1 VTSYGFLST
10 YPPTRCGLA
19 TFTEALA
26 ADLVGP
32 GDEAVIV
39 RVLDVPEPDPAA
51 PLDGRWSFGADL
63 VAGSVPSIERT
74 VQALNGCD
82 VAVVQH
88 EYGIFGGPDGDE
100 VLEVLRRVRIPVIVV
115 LHTVLTAPTPHQRE
129 VLTRVC
135 ALAETVV
142 VMTRNARD
150 RLAAG
155 YPVDLHAVRVVPHG
169 VVAEAVA
176 LPRLPHVR
184 KRILTWGLLSPGKG
198 IEWGIRAVDRLSD
211 IRPTVEYVVAGQTHP
226 KVLAWEGERYRE
238 SLQAQVAELGLVD
251 AVSLEGHYQDAAS
264 LEDLVDAADVVLLPY
279 DSTEQ
284 VTSGVLIEAVAAHK
298 PVVATRF
305 PHAVELLTDGAG
317 LLVPHRDPAAI
328 AAALRA
334 ILTHPDVA
342 PRMSASA
349 RQTAADALWPAV
361 ADRYRELADRL
372 LLAVAVP

>member
-1 VTSYGFLST
+1 MTSYGFLST

-226 KVLAWEGERYRE
+226 KVRARYGEQYRE
-238 SLQAQVAELGLVD
+238 DLQGLVD
-251 AVSLEGHYQDAAS
+251 DLGLGGSVALDGRYLDAAE
-264 LEDLVDAADVVLLPY
+264 LRALLATADVVLLPY
-279 DSTEQ
+279 DSRDQ
-284 VTSGVLIEAVAAHK
+284 VTSGVLAEAVAAGV

-305 PHAVELLTDGAG
+305 PHAVELLAHGAG
-317 LLVPHRDPAAI
+317 LLAEQGDPESMAR
-328 AAALRA
+328 ALRTV
-334 ILTHPDVA
+334 L
-342 PRMSASA
+342 
-349 RQTAADALWPAV
+349 TAADVAERMHVSALRETADTSWPAV
-361 ADRYRELADRL
+361 AARYRSMGADLIR
-372 LLAVAVP
+372 ARAA